1 MAILAVNAGSSS
13 LKFSLHPLQAGQV
26 QPHVLSGTV
35 QGLEPGGTPA
45 MGWNYL
51 GKKHQETLEIPAQQA
66 PFVVALQSIQALVQR
81 LEAAPDIEAVAHRVV
96 HGGGVFSESVLVT
109 DEVLERL
116 AFFNSLAP
124 LHQPH
129 NLEGIRQF
137 RAAFPALP
145 QIACFDTAFHATM
158 PEVDYAFA
166 LPKALQEQG
175 VRRYGFH
182 GLSYQYIM
190 GMLLE
195 HTIRGRGRV
204 VMAHLGNGASLCA
217 AMAGASVA
225 TTMGF
230 SALDGL
236 MMGTRSGSLDAGV
249 LLYLMEQGWSHEQ
262 MEKLLYK
269 QSGLLGVSGIS
280 ADMRTLRASNHPDAE
295 RAITQFTHRV
305 IRETGALMACL
316 GGLDVLAFSGGIGEN
331 DAVLREQVCQRLAW
345 TGLRIDEARNLE
357 ADGKAAYAIHA
368 PDSRVE
374 IWVIPT
380 DEGRVAAR
388 EAAQVLM
395 RLRRPTQPAPSM
407 APAGL

>member
-13 LKFSLHPLQAGQV
+13 LKFSLHPLQDEQV
-26 QPHVLSGTV
+26 QPHVLSGNI

-45 MGWNYL
+45 MGWSYL
-51 GKKHQETLEIPAQQA
+51 GKKHQETLAVPAGGA
-66 PFVVALQSIQALVQR
+66 PFAVALDSLRALVQK

-96 HGGGVFSESVLVT
+96 HGGGVFTESVLVT
-109 DEVLERL
+109 DAVLERL
-116 AFFNSLAP
+116 ACFNSLAP

-129 NLEGIRQF
+129 NLEGIRRFQ
-137 RAAFPALP
+137 AAFPELP

-166 LPKALQEQG
+166 LPKALQEEG
-175 VRRYGFH
+175 IRRYGFH

-190 GMLLE
+190 SMLLE

-217 AMAGASVA
+217 ALAGSSVA

-236 MMGTRSGSLDAGV
+236 MMGTRSGALDAGV
-249 LLYLMEQGWSHEQ
+249 LLYLMEQGWDHAQ

-280 ADMRTLRASNHPDAE
+280 ADMRTLRASDSPDAE
-295 RAITQFTHRV
+295 RAIAQFTHRV
-305 IRETGALMACL
+305 IRESGALMACL

-331 DAVLREQVCQRLAW
+331 DAVLREQVCQRLSW
-345 TGLRIDEARNLE
+345 TGLRIDEERNRQ
-357 ADGKAAYAIHA
+357 ADGKAAYAVHA

-388 EAAQVLM
+388 EAAQI
-395 RLRRPTQPAPSM
+395 LRALDKEQ
-407 APAGL
+407 APALAPASLV

>member
-13 LKFSLHPLQAGQV
+13 LKFSLHPLQGGQV
-26 QPHVLSGTV
+26 QPHVLSGNI

-45 MGWNYL
+45 MGWTYL
-51 GKKHQETLEIPAQQA
+51 GKKHQEVLSVPTGAA
-66 PFVVALQSIQALVQR
+66 PFVAALDSLRALVQK

-96 HGGGVFSESVLVT
+96 HGGGVFTESVLVT

-116 AFFNSLAP
+116 AGFNSLAP

-129 NLEGIRQF
+129 NLEGIRRF
-137 RAAFPALP
+137 RAAFPGLP

-166 LPKALQEQG
+166 LPKKLQEEG
-175 VRRYGFH
+175 IRRYGFH

-190 GMLLE
+190 GVLLE

-217 AMAGASVA
+217 ALAGSSVA

-249 LLYLMEQGWSHEQ
+249 LLYLMEQGWDHAQ

-280 ADMRTLRASNHPDAE
+280 ADMRTLRASDSPDAE
-295 RAITQFTHRV
+295 RAIAQFTHRV
-305 IRETGALMACL
+305 IRESGALMACL

-345 TGLRIDEARNLE
+345 TGLRIDEERNRE
-357 ADGKAAYAIHA
+357 ADGKAAYAVHA

-388 EAAQVLM
+388 EAAQL
-395 RLRRPTQPAPSM
+395 LRSLAPTPAL
-407 APAGL
+407 APATVA